1 MCPMKTLLS
10 LLFGSLLLAQ
20 AFYAMAYEGESFSIS
35 GTVTDG
41 NWNTM
46 PGALVTLYDG
56 EFNVITSQDTNQNGS
71 FYFQNMIL
79 KTSTCTVRVSYI
91 ENGTVHSLPGYYTKF
106 HPASGEQSFAPDET
120 HFDDYYLPGSVP
132 RVCPTP
138 AVTPVATPAP
148 TAAQAADPNNNV
160 VVSILL
166 FAGGFIAGASLATLA
181 CYIVLKRPGKK

>member
-1 MCPMKTLLS
+1 MKTLLS

-132 RVCPTP
+132 RVTPTP
-138 AVTPVATPAP
+138 TPLPTMTPSDTP
-148 TAAQAADPNNNV
+148 IPDAASENSQTTQAL
-160 VVSILL
+160 I
-166 FAGGFIAGASLATLA
+166 FAGGYIGGMITATLA
-181 CYIVLKRPGKK
+181 CLIIFRRPGKK

>member
-1 MCPMKTLLS
+1 MKTLLS